1 MNTFLTQAKELQSD
15 IQSSIGAK
23 ANTGSINLDTNA
35 SNDSTKRILEDLEK
49 NKKRDEEGEYESTKG
64 LDNKML
70 IQKQKNMIERQ
81 DEQLDGISNVVDM
94 IRVENQNFGQEA
106 KLQNKMLDKVND

>member
-1 MNTFLTQAKELQSD
+1 
-15 IQSSIGAK
+15 
-23 ANTGSINLDTNA
+23 
-35 SNDSTKRILEDLEK
+35 
-49 NKKRDEEGEYESTKG
+49 
-64 LDNKML
+64 ML

>member
-1 MNTFLTQAKELQSD
+1 MNTFLSQAKELQSD

-23 ANTGSINLDTNA
+23 ANAGSINDT
-35 SNDSTKRILEDLEK
+35 SNDSNKRILEDLEK
-49 NKKRDEEGEYESTKG
+49 NKKRDEEGEFESTRG